1 MANFLLE
8 IGTEEI
14 PAGMVYDLAVNLGH
28 NVSSAL
34 EKLEIRSSARRSPSE
49 VPMFA
54 FHASNPAWR
63 LMDGMHIFGAPR
75 RIGFLIEGLPANQ
88 ADRVEAVVGPA
99 ISIARDA
106 SGAWTKAAEGF
117 ARKQGVALEE
127 CREVPGPK
135 GPCIGFEREVK
146 GRATAAI
153 LAEVVPATIE
163 AMYIPKSQRWG
174 MGNYQFVRPVRWVVA
189 LLDNEVVDLEV
200 KGVSS
205 GRASRGHRIHGAA
218 SINIPSA
225 WDYFDILRAQYVIAD
240 PIERE
245 TKVKDELRQLASE
258 VLGVVDFHGG
268 AQEDS
273 DCSGSL
279 LATLIFTSEYPTAF
293 LGNIPEEL
301 LALPQPILSTCLR
314 EHQKSFAVLATA
326 DASDPFSGVPVTELG
341 LALRPYFL
349 AVMDGPTGSKT
360 RIACI
365 KAGHENVTIARL
377 KDARFFYEHDLKV
390 PLKHRLE
397 ELKGIVFHPKI
408 GTYYDKALRM
418 EKMAKKLAP
427 AFGEP
432 VDLPSEAALL
442 CKADLASLLIQEKEF
457 TSLQGVAGGLYAEK
471 QGKHPLVAEAIEQ
484 HYTEAEPS
492 LDNQGNYHFV
502 NVIVALAD
510 RLDNLIQFFKIGLV
524 PTGSKDPF
532 ALRRAGIQV
541 VDLLLQGAPLHNSR
555 RLVFSLGN
563 FLRQEAPTC
572 YGKLEPFLLERLR
585 YHFEHL
591 DYAYLEGQPN
601 PRGDRFTYDEINAI
615 LGQGLDDLLD
625 MRDRLTAVH
634 NTRLEHPEDF
644 DHLSVAFKRVRNIL
658 KGLPQNPLE
667 SSRFLPVEEKEGA
680 AERALYEAYTAVSGE
695 AEKGLDSGD
704 YEGALRR
711 LATLRPAVDRFFD
724 DVLVMCD
731 PEGKNPA
738 KTALQ
743 NNRLAL
749 LQRIVG
755 LFNRVADLSEIVPRE
770 SLTV

>member
-1 MANFLLE
+1 MADFLLE

-14 PAGMVYDLAVNLGH
+14 PAGMVYDLAVNLGQ

-34 EKLEIRSSARRSPSE
+34 EKLEISSSARRSPSE

-75 RIGFLIEGLPANQ
+75 RIGFLIEGLPTNQ

-99 ISIARDA
+99 ISIARNA
-106 SGAWTKAAEGF
+106 FGAWTKAAEGF

-153 LAEVVPATIE
+153 LAEVVPATVE

-218 SINIPSA
+218 SMQISSA
-225 WDYFDILRAQYVIAD
+225 SDYFDTLREQFVIVD

-273 DCSGSL
+273 DFSGGL

-293 LGNIPEEL
+293 LGDIPEEL
-301 LALPQPILSTCLR
+301 LTLPQPILSTCLR
-314 EHQKSFAVLATA
+314 EHQKSFAVLATL
-326 DASDPFSGVPVTELG
+326 DPSDPLPKIPVTDAG

-349 AVMDGPTGSKT
+349 AVMDGPKGSEKRCT
-360 RIACI
+360 CI
-365 KAGHENVTIARL
+365 KTGHENVTVARL

-390 PLKHRLE
+390 PLERRLE

-432 VDLPSEAALL
+432 VDLPGEAALL

-457 TSLQGVAGGLYAEK
+457 TSLQGVAGGLYSKK
-471 QGKHPLVAEAIEQ
+471 QGKHPLVAQAIEQ
-484 HYTEAEPS
+484 HYTEPIPS
-492 LDNQGNYHFV
+492 LDKGTYRFV

-541 VDLLLQGAPLHNSR
+541 VDLLLQDPPVHNSS

-572 YGKLEPFLLERLR
+572 YDKLEPFLLERLR

-625 MRDRLTAVH
+625 MRNRLTAVH

-658 KGLPQNPLE
+658 KGLPEHPLE
-667 SSRFLPVEEKEGA
+667 PSKFLPAEDKEGA
-680 AERALYEAYTAVSGE
+680 AERVLYEAHAAVAEE
-695 AEKGLDSGD
+695 AARSLDAGD
-704 YEGALRR
+704 YAAALRR

-731 PEGKNPA
+731 PEGKDPA

-749 LQRIVG
+749 LQRVVG
-755 LFNRVADLSEIVPRE
+755 LFNRVADLSEIVPRGME
-770 SLTV
+770 GR